1 MSWLFPPY
9 AAVFIVAGMLAL
21 LFAWASWRRRPAP
34 GALFFAMFMIA
45 MADWA
50 FFRALEAIVVEPWA
64 KVLWSKFEYLGVASA
79 GLLWFLFACDF
90 TGNYRW
96 LNARNL
102 GLLSI
107 IPVVTIIL
115 AFTNEWHGLIWSG
128 IEPNPVRPDIL
139 VYDHGLAFWAATVF
153 NYVTTIVG
161 AALLIYVVIGR
172 QRVYRRQVA
181 ALLAGIAIPL
191 IGNFIYLAGQSPVP
205 GLDLTPFGFV
215 ITGLIYVVAFYGF
228 QLFGVVPVARSVLID
243 SLNDGVIVLDKNYRI
258 TDINPAARQMLSPV
272 ADLAVGQR
280 AESLLNAWPGLIA
293 QGSAG
298 WPLPPET
305 LQLGDAPRFVETRVF
320 LLYNRRGQ
328 VNGRLIVLHDVSER
342 KRAEEAIRTSQAEL
356 RKAHAEMEKVCQEET
371 RLRQE
376 LQAEIARRD
385 EYFRVLVH
393 EMRNSLAAVIA
404 SSELLTD
411 VAGEGDATTVA
422 NNIHR
427 SALALDKR
435 VAELLDLARGEMG
448 LLKIALEPID
458 LAQLLQQIAAETSPQ
473 ASGKQQTLAMETTG
487 SLPPVS
493 ADETRVR
500 QIVLNLLNNAFK
512 FTPAGGKI
520 TIRAET
526 GNPGEVLTR
535 IEDNGPGMDEETR
548 LHLFDPYWQRA
559 AQKGGQS
566 GLGIGLALSKLLVEL
581 QGGRITVE
589 SEPGKGTAISFTLPV
604 AG

>member
-1 MSWLFPPY
+1 MSWQFPPY
-9 AAVFIVAGMLAL
+9 AIVFIAAGALTL
-21 LFAWASWRRRPAP
+21 LFAWASWHRRPAP
-34 GALFFAMFMIA
+34 GALFFAIFMLA

-50 FFRALEAIVVEPWA
+50 FFRALEAMVMEPWG
-64 KVLWSKFEYLGVASA
+64 KILWGKFEHLGIASS
-79 GLLWFLFACDF
+79 GLLWLLFACDF
-90 TGNYRW
+90 TGNNRW
-96 LNARNL
+96 LNVRNL

-107 IPVVTIIL
+107 IPAASIIL
-115 AFTNEWHGLIWSG
+115 TFTNEWHGLIWAS
-128 IEPNPVRPDIL
+128 IEPNLTRPDIL
-139 VYDHGLAFWAATVF
+139 VYSHGTAFWAMTVF
-153 NYVTTIVG
+153 NYITLFVG
-161 AALLIYVVIGR
+161 SALLIYVVIGR
-172 QRVYRRQVA
+172 QRVYRRQVT
-181 ALLAGIAIPL
+181 ALLTGIAIPL
-191 IGNFIYLAGQSPVP
+191 IGNFVYLTGQSPIP

-215 ITGLIYVVAFYGF
+215 ITGLIYVVTFYGF
-228 QLFGVVPVARSVLID
+228 QLFDVVPVARSVLID

-272 ADLAVGQR
+272 TDLAVGQR

-320 LLYNRRGQ
+320 LLYDRRGR
-328 VNGRLIVLHDVSER
+328 VSGRLIVIHDISER

-356 RKAHAEMEKVCQEET
+356 RKTYAKLEKSCQEET
-371 RLRQE
+371 TLRQE

-411 VAGEGDATTVA
+411 VAGEGNATTIA

-448 LLKIALEPID
+448 LLKVTLKPLD
-458 LAQLLQQIAAETSPQ
+458 LPQLLQQIADETSPQ
-473 ASGKQQTLAMETTG
+473 ASGKQQTLVLEMTG
-487 SLPPVS
+487 PLPPVRV
-493 ADETRVR
+493 DEARIR

-520 TIRAET
+520 TIRTAT

-535 IEDNGPGMDEETR
+535 IEDNGPGMDEETMA
-548 LHLFDPYWQRA
+548 HLFDPYWQRA
-559 AQKGGQS
+559 AQKGGQG

-589 SEPGKGTAISFTLPV
+589 SEPGKGTAISFTLPA